1 MMGIGN
7 TTTMERTAS
16 MMVFPTTLGMYGPL
30 KIRAKLS
37 RPHPFAVEHTL
48 KGTEFFKC
56 DHHAAY
62 RPDLE

>member
-1 MMGIGN
+1 MGIGK

-16 MMVFPTTLGMYGPL
+16 MMVFPTTLGMYGSL
-30 KIRAKLS
+30 KNACEIIQT
-37 RPHPFAVEHTL
+37 HPFAVEHTL